1 MKKFFE
7 EFKTFITKGNVMDMA
22 IGVIIGGAFG
32 AITSSLVSNV
42 ITPLLAYI
50 FGAPNTDALNITLR
64 AAEVDASGEVVKEAL
79 VLGLGTFVGAI
90 VNCLVI
96 ALVLFSVIKAINK
109 ARALAEARKKGPRSP
124 SPRPRSCSARS
135 SRRSRP
141 KRSKL
146 PFFAKKTR
154 AKARVFFYRKDC
166 GERPFLYFI
175 IYLVLLA
182 KSGKT

>member
-22 IGVIIGGAFG
+22 IGVIVGGAFG

-50 FGAPNTDALNITLR
+50 FGAPNPDALNITLR

-90 VNCLVI
+90 VNFLVI
-96 ALVLFSVIKAINK
+96 ALVLFSVIKAIDK
-109 ARALAEARKKGPRSP
+109 ARALAEAKKKAEEEAAAAEAEPEE
-124 SPRPRSCSARS
+124 
-135 SRRSRP
+135 P
-141 KRSKL
+141 KPTAEELLGAILEEIK
-146 PFFAKKTR
+146 AKK
-154 AKARVFFYRKDC
+154 
-166 GERPFLYFI
+166 E
-175 IYLVLLA
+175 
-182 KSGKT
+182 